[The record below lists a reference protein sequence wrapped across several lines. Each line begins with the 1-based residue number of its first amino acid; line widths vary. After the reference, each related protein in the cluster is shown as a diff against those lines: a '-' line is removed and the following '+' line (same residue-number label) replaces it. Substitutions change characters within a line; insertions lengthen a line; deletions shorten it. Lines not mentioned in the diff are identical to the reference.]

1 MLKNIVHS
9 FLFTI
14 ALACSSAYAA
24 DENFNDAEKLGRW
37 ITYYYSKPEPQ
48 HLTEAI
54 LAASSQGFMK
64 NGKKAAPFIGFIAGV
79 VSKNPSIAQ
88 PLAEQL
94 ASLSEVDQPV
104 VILGIW
110 YSTYP
115 EAKLLL
121 ERLSKSMPH
130 HKAMIDHLL
139 ANGRPG
145 LLELPLEQGP
155 WVLDALWG
163 YFMATGD
170 NAPVVR
176 IISALPWVNV
186 RGDVS
191 RLLVGGAA
199 RWSLISNAI
208 QHERVM
214 TVCRNESASQS
225 GEVTEVLREVIASA
239 EKDMKE
245 GKMR

>member
-1 MLKNIVHS
+1 MNAILRPLLV
-9 FLFTI
+9 TV
-14 ALACSSAYAA
+14 ALMCSPAFAA
-24 DENFNDAEKLGRW
+24 VEKFADADVLGRW
-37 ITYYYSKPEPQ
+37 ITYYYSKPEP
-48 HLTEAI
+48 HRVAEAI
-54 LAASSQGFMK
+54 RSASSKGFMK
-64 NGKKAAPFIGFIAGV
+64 NGQKAPPFIGFIAGV
-79 VSKNPSIAQ
+79 MSKNFSIVQ

-94 ASLSEVDQPV
+94 KSLPVVDQPV
-104 VILGIW
+104 LILGIW

-115 EAKLLL
+115 EAKPLL
-121 ERLSKSMPH
+121 ERLGKSMPK
-130 HKAMIDHLL
+130 HKEMINHLL
-139 ANGRPG
+139 ANGRPS

-170 NAPVVR
+170 DAPVAR

-191 RLLVGGAA
+191 RLSVGGAA

-208 QHERVM
+208 QHKPVM
-214 TVCRNESASQS
+214 TACRKELESQPK
-225 GEVTEVLREVIASA
+225 EVADVLREVIAEA

-245 GKMR
+245 GKTQ